1 MFPMRRLGFAGTT
14 CIFNIGNMCGNKL
27 DSKYK
32 RCGTAGLCG
41 FWQTEIPCP
50 GGLECDL
57 GCVAGVS
64 TPFFAAVD
72 RGSASG
78 PLGAQL
84 VLSSTPGLLS

>member
-1 MFPMRRLGFAGTT
+1 
-14 CIFNIGNMCGNKL
+14 MCDKL

-32 RCGTAGLCG
+32 RRGTAGLCG
-41 FWQTEIPCP
+41 SWQTEGSCP

-72 RGSASG
+72 GGSASG
-78 PLGAQL
+78 PYVAQL
-84 VLSSTPGLLS
+84 VFSSTPGLFDGMSFHWVQISCWL